1 MQRMKSNAAAIRIKH
16 RRGKEMVKVYGHGA
30 NHNNPYFQVIIFV
43 KKPGCNCRNNKMK
56 YGMKDW
62 ADHVFSVL
70 SWPVVIPGTDFIKK
84 AENEYFLP
92 F

>member
-1 MQRMKSNAAAIRIKH
+1 MQRMKSNSAAIRVKH
-16 RRGKEMVKVYGHGA
+16 WCSEKVVKVYDHGE
-30 NHNNPYFQVIIFV
+30 NHNNPYFQVIVFV
-43 KKPGCNCRNNKMK
+43 KKPGCQSRNNKMK

-70 SWPVVIPGTDFIKK
+70 SYPVVIPGTDFIKK
-84 AENEYFLP
+84 AKNEYFLP